1 MMRALLAALAA
12 LHGFFGVVVSAIGAH
27 AVAEANYRAVMTG
40 AAMEIAHALA
50 ALVALLLVP
59 GKWAEIVAGF
69 FVAGALLFAGAIDL
83 RVFADLH
90 TPLAPVG
97 GTVLM
102 AGWLL
107 LAVAAARASRDS

>member
-1 MMRALLAALAA
+1 
-12 LHGFFGVVVSAIGAH
+12 
-27 AVAEANYRAVMTG
+27 MTG

-59 GKWAEIVAGF
+59 GRWAAIVAGM
-69 FVAGALLFAGAIDL
+69 FVGGALLFAGAIDL
-83 RVFADLH
+83 RVFAGLH

-97 GTVLM
+97 GTLLM

-107 LAVAAARASRDS
+107 LAVAAARAASAS